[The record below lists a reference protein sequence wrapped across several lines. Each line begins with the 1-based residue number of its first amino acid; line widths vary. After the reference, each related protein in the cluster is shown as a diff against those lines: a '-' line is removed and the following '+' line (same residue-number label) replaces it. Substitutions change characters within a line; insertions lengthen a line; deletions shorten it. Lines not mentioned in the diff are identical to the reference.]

1 MDLAWIGHGS
11 FRLRGRDAAVVT
23 DPCPSSTGFRLNRPR
38 AEIVTVSNAAPE
50 FSWVEGV
57 AGEPFQLDA
66 PGEYEV
72 KNVLIASIRT
82 PLARKG
88 AEGHNLAFVITVDD
102 IVIVHLGDLGA
113 LPPTDQIEELSQAD
127 VALVPVGGHAH
138 LDAAAAAQVIS
149 RLEPKLV
156 VPMLYKAGPETEP
169 LDTIELFLKEMGAQ
183 MPETLENHI
192 SITAGSLPEHTTV
205 QVLGPRGD

>member
-127 VALVPVGGHAH
+127 VALVPVGGARASGRRRGSSGDQQARAEVSSPHAVQGRAR
-138 LDAAAAAQVIS
+138 DRAA
-149 RLEPKLV
+149 RH
-156 VPMLYKAGPETEP
+156 
-169 LDTIELFLKEMGAQ
+169 D
-183 MPETLENHI
+183 
-192 SITAGSLPEHTTV
+192 
-205 QVLGPRGD
+205 